1 MKKRKMILLLCVV
14 VLLLI
19 GICVGAAVGLF
30 GDEPAEPAVKSK
42 NPMGLPQDLI
52 DALTEYLIT
61 IDHNVNLKVITISD
75 ALDSFS
81 SENQGLH
88 VTFDPSDY
96 YYVCA
101 YYNPSHKKEDWP
113 GNWPDEYEFWA
124 YCCVAEYTWVRFDSE
139 KDIMESYDNK
149 QFIVAFQIN
158 PAYTCRDVVS
168 ETAEVPEFVH
178 QQIYEP
184 EFKDGVNIAQPI
196 VFNDTFIYINRFPQA
211 STVYYKQH
219 HWDHYLLKLPCISLE
234 DDYYIRFHMYTCQ
247 PSGEHNASDLQYE
260 LGAYYED
267 IMQVA
272 VTDKYSIT
280 TDYGAVRYYGLI
292 DIEEIPNLL
301 KNQEGGN

>member
-19 GICVGAAVGLF
+19 GICVWAAVGLF
-30 GDEPAEPAVKSK
+30 GDHPAESADKSK

-52 DALTEYLIT
+52 DTLTEYLMT
-61 IDHNVNLKVITISD
+61 INTNVHL
-75 ALDSFS
+75 LDCDI
-81 SENQGLH
+81 EYKLTCIKDGNQGLY

-101 YYNPSHKKEDWP
+101 YYNPAHGREDWR
-113 GNWPDEYEFWA
+113 DEYEA
-124 YCCVAEYTWVRFDSE
+124 GRYCCVAEYTWVRFDSE
-139 KDIMESYDNK
+139 KDILASYDNT

-158 PAYTCRDVVS
+158 PAYTCRNVLS

-178 QQIYEP
+178 QQIYTP

-219 HWDHYLLKLPCISLE
+219 YWDNQELILPCVRLE
-234 DDYYIRFHMYTCQ
+234 EKQYFRVYMYTGQ
-247 PSGEHNASDLQYE
+247 PSGEHNASDLQGE

-267 IMQVA
+267 IMQVM
-272 VTDKYSIT
+272 VTDKYSVSF
-280 TDYGAVRYYGLI
+280 DYGGVDYYGLI

>member
-1 MKKRKMILLLCVV
+1 MKKKRIILLLCVV

-30 GDEPAEPAVKSK
+30 GDAPAKPAVKSK
-42 NPMGLPQDLI
+42 NPMGLPQDMI

-61 IDHNVNLKVITISD
+61 LSHHVDLMGITISR
-75 ALDSFS
+75 AFDSFTNG
-81 SENQGLH
+81 NQGLH

-101 YYNPSHKKEDWP
+101 YYNPAHGKEDWR
-113 GNWPDEYEFWA
+113 DKYEFSA
-124 YCCVAEYTWVRFDSE
+124 YCCAAEYTWVRFDSE
-139 KDIMESYDNK
+139 KDIPESYDNTR
-149 QFIVAFQIN
+149 FIVAFQIN
-158 PAYTCRDVVS
+158 PAYTCRDVLS

-196 VFNDTFIYINRFPQA
+196 VFNDTFIYINKFPQA

-219 HWDHYLLKLPCISLE
+219 YWDHDLLILPCVSLE
-234 DDYYIRFHMYTCQ
+234 DDYYFRVLMYTCWQ
-247 PSGEHNASDLQYE
+247 SGEHDANNLQYE

-272 VTDKYSIT
+272 VTDKYSVT
-280 TDYGAVRYYGLI
+280 TDYGAVHYYGLI